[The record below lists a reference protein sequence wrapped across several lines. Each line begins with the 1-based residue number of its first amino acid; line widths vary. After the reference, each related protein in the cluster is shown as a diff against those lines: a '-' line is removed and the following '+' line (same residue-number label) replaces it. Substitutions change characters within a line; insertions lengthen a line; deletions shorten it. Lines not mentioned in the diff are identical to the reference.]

1 MSRVRM
7 KRRSGPG
14 RHAAKRRAPGV
25 TLLVLVL
32 HAVKMQRRSAII
44 WGVALGLLSLVSV
57 AFFPSVEDQGD
68 QLNQLIESYPPEM
81 RDLFGMSEGTDM
93 TTIEGFLASQV
104 FSFMAPLALAFF
116 PILAS
121 AGAIAGAEERGT
133 IDVLLGNPIPRW
145 QLVVGKFAATAIS
158 LLGIVAIL
166 GLFTW
171 VPAVLLDIDLS
182 LRTTVEAVLNL
193 WPLCIF
199 FGAVAMLCSATF
211 HRRVLAIAIPGA
223 LLIGMYFVNA
233 LGNTIEDLE
242 DAQPFSVFHYYDSA
256 IEDGMDWAHFGGVT
270 LVALVFVLLAVLVF
284 QRRDIYT

>member
-1 MSRVRM
+1 MSVGQASERGASARTVEGYKSRWTLFYLILHTMRLQVR
-7 KRRSGPG
+7 S
-14 RHAAKRRAPGV
+14 V
-25 TLLVLVL
+25 
-32 HAVKMQRRSAII
+32 II

-57 AFFPSVEDQGD
+57 GFFPSLEDQGD

-81 RDLFGMSEGTDM
+81 RDLFGMGEGTDL

-145 QLVVGKFAATAIS
+145 QLVAGQFVGAAIS

-171 VPAVLLDIDLS
+171 IPAVLLEVGLS
-182 LRTTVEAVLNL
+182 LRETAEAVLNL
-193 WPLCIF
+193 WPLCLF
-199 FGAVAMLCSATF
+199 FGGLAMLCSAVF

-223 LLIGMYFVNA
+223 ILVAMYFVNA
-233 LGNTIEDLE
+233 LGNTVEDLE
-242 DAQPFSVFHYYDSA
+242 DAQPFSVFHYYGSA
-256 IEDGMDWAHFGGVT
+256 IEHGVDWGDFGGVT
-270 LVALVFVLLAVLVF
+270 LAALVLVF
-284 QRRDIYT
+284 LAVFAFRRRDIYT